1 MITTTSAPHESQRL
15 EALIRHRVGWQ
26 VDDLQVLLGER
37 GLILKGHAFTALARV
52 LAQVEAARLSGL
64 PVVENRIEVN

>member
-1 MITTTSAPHESQRL
+1 MTATTTAPHESHRL
-15 EALIRHRVGWQ
+15 EVLVRHRVGWQ

-52 LAQVEAARLSGL
+52 LAQIEAARLSGL
-64 PVVENRIEVN
+64 PVVANEIEVH

>member
-1 MITTTSAPHESQRL
+1 MSTCSCACDAYHRL

-26 VDDLQVLLGER
+26 IDDLYLQSDER
-37 GLILKGHAFTALARV
+37 GLVLHGHARTNLARM

-64 PVVENRIEVN
+64 PIVENRIEVN